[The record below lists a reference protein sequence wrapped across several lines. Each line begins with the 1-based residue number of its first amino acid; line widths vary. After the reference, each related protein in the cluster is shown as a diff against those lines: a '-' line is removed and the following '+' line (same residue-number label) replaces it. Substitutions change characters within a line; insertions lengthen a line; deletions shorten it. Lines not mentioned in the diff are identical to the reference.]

1 MNSLKV
7 LYAAKIIDL
16 AQLQQTLL
24 LIQCFKA
31 HQVNTDVIL
40 SGNSLSNPMSKQI
53 IAEIEA
59 LKVGSCLVRHKS
71 NRFTKTF
78 RQKVSDIF
86 THRAYFK
93 VANYDLVIT
102 DNESIVAWSA
112 KLSGIPVLAL
122 GHHVAINHHQLPFEG
137 ANLTRIWQQWLVP
150 ADYRVGFHWI
160 PFAKNIL
167 PPIVPSYHTT
177 CIKNK
182 VVVYL
187 PSEKLEAIQV
197 LLASFPNTE
206 FYCFHPAAEVKSV
219 GNIHYRPDDH
229 EQLLHDM
236 KSCKGVIAHAQFEV
250 INAALNMGKSL
261 LIKPLEQELTQVIDA
276 SLLIK
281 LGWAKQMHYLN
292 ANAVEDFLDTVP
304 KKSVDFSADPC
315 ALVEWIKAEQ
325 WHDVTALH
333 DFAWNS
339 LKVG

>member
-1 MNSLKV
+1 M

-24 LIQCFKA
+24 LIRCFKS
-31 HQVNTDVIL
+31 HQIDTDVIL
-40 SGNSLSNPMSKQI
+40 SGDSLLKPSSKQAI
-53 IAEIEA
+53 TEIKA
-59 LKVGSCLVRHKS
+59 LKVGSCLVKHKPS
-71 NRFTKTF
+71 RFTKTF
-78 RQKVSDIF
+78 RQKISDIF
-86 THRAYFK
+86 TNRAYFK

-112 KLSGIPVLAL
+112 KFSGIPVLAL
-122 GHHVAINHHQLPFEG
+122 GHHVAVNHYQLPFDG

-150 ADYRVGFHWI
+150 ADYRLGFHWI
-160 PFAKNIL
+160 PFAQNIL

-187 PSEKLEAIQV
+187 PSEKLEAIDV
-197 LLASFPNTE
+197 LLTSFPNTE
-206 FYCFHPAAEVKSV
+206 FYCFHPAAEVKSK
-219 GNIHYRPDDH
+219 GNIHYRIDDH

-236 KSCKGVIAHAQFEV
+236 KSCKGVITHAQFEV

-292 ANAVEDFLDTVP
+292 ANAVEDFLDSAP
-304 KKSVDFSADPC
+304 YKSVDFSADPC
-315 ALVEWIKAEQ
+315 VLVEWIKAEK
-325 WHDVTALH
+325 WHDVTTLH
-333 DFAWNS
+333 NSAWKS